1 MFSKVKTMFRDY
13 FISEQNN
20 DYVYYPTEDGVF
32 AYYYRE
38 NEENNTVTNEL
49 ENDIGKNS

>member
-1 MFSKVKTMFRDY
+1 MIKDY
-13 FISEQNN
+13 FISEQYN

-38 NEENNTVTNEL
+38 TEENSSLTDEL
-49 ENDIGKNS
+49 EANAKKS

>member
-1 MFSKVKTMFRDY
+1 MFTKVKTMLKDY

-38 NEENNTVTNEL
+38 YDETNSATPELGTDTSNE
-49 ENDIGKNS
+49 